1 MTNIGWK
8 PAVGLGGPLVS
19 VAEIAERLVQRGH
32 EVSVLT
38 TDLGLDQRLDVARD
52 QPVMVDGVRVW
63 YLRRREPLQSL
74 RRSLPYLADSIGF
87 GYAPMLK
94 SILER
99 ELSSYDCVNTQ
110 SPFIYTA
117 LATARSALRLG
128 IPLFYHQRGNLL
140 RTHLSRRQVKK
151 RIFIELFE
159 KRLMRGATTLIGLNE
174 AERMAFSMWAPGTP
188 CCVVPN
194 GISLPSLRDA
204 TGAVQRTEASWG
216 ISESAR
222 VILFLGR
229 LHPWKRV
236 DVLLRAFLRMG
247 SHVEDAV
254 LVIAG
259 EDEAGIKEEWSV
271 RIDHAGLRDRVRFM
285 GAVTGKAKSD
295 LLARADLFC
304 LPSRGEGFSMAIL
317 EAMSF
322 GTPVI
327 VTPECNLPEVES
339 RGLGRIA
346 KGEPTAFGDAIL
358 AMLRDPV
365 RLGRAGVAARRFAEQ
380 HSWDTVVDRL
390 VGVYSE
396 GIDRHRRASRRR

>member
-52 QPVMVDGVRVW
+52 KPVMVDGVRVW
-63 YLRRREPLQSL
+63 YLRRREPLQPL

-94 SILER
+94 STLER
-99 ELSSYDCVNTQ
+99 ELSTYDCVNTQ

-140 RTHLSRRQVKK
+140 RTHLSRRLVKK

-174 AERMAFSMWAPGTP
+174 AERIAFSMWAPGTP

-216 ISESAR
+216 IPESAR

-247 SHVEDAV
+247 SHFEDAV

-259 EDEAGIKEEWSV
+259 EDEAGIKEEWSD
-271 RIDHAGLRDRVRFM
+271 RIDRAGLRDRVRFM
-285 GAVTGKAKSD
+285 GAVTGKEKSD

-327 VTPECNLPEVES
+327 VTPECNLPEVELL
-339 RGLGRIA
+339 GLGRIA
-346 KGEPTAFGDAIL
+346 KGEPTAFGDAIRT
-358 AMLRDPV
+358 MLRDPI

-390 VGVYSE
+390 LGVYSE
-396 GIDRHRRASRRR
+396 GIDRHRRASCRR

>member
-74 RRSLPYLADSIGF
+74 RKSLPYLADSIGF

-94 SILER
+94 SILEH

-229 LHPWKRV
+229 IHPWKRV
-236 DVLLRAFLRMG
+236 DVLLEAFLRVG
-247 SHVEDAV
+247 SRHKEAILV
-254 LVIAG
+254 LAG
-259 EDEAGIKEEWSV
+259 EDEAGLAGRWRTRFEA
-271 RIDHAGLRDRVRFM
+271 AGLGCRVRFT
-285 GAVTGKAKSD
+285 GAVAGQSKAD

-304 LPSRGEGFSMAIL
+304 LPSQGEGFSMAAL

-327 VTPECNLPEVES
+327 VTPECNLPEVAS
-339 RGLGRIA
+339 LGLGRISLGTPA
-346 KGEPTAFGDAIL
+346 AFEDAICSIL
-358 AMLRDPV
+358 HDPAG
-365 RLGRAGVAARRFAEQ
+365 LNRAGTAARKFAER
-380 HSWDTVVDRL
+380 HSWDDVIEQLLD
-390 VGVYSE
+390 VYSE
-396 GIDRHRRASRRR
+396 GIDRHRRASRG